1 MIHKLLPSILFPIRN
16 YRPAVSPVNQ
26 EKILAIRSELA
37 ALGVATGR
45 SRAKRNG
52 MSAGTSGIGLKEAIE
67 KLREADNKVEKT
79 NGYGNSSLLLNLKV
93 KLLKEQ

>member
-1 MIHKLLPSILFPIRN
+1 MFHKLLVTGFRY
-16 YRPAVSPVNQ
+16 YRPSVAPAAQ

-37 ALGVATGR
+37 SMGVATGA

-52 MSAGTSGIGLKEAIE
+52 MSSGTAGIGLVEAIE
-67 KLREADNKVEKT
+67 RLREAESKMERGANF
-79 NGYGNSSLLLNLKV
+79 NGRSSLLLNVKV